1 MITQTAILW
10 RGLWP
15 RSFIHFVVD
24 VVLGRGVVYRGWGRR
39 PHAEVSRMPMV
50 NGTWQP
56 EAFAWLGHPEEN
68 EIDTFCDFVDA
79 EIDAIEFAKEVK
91 V

>member
-1 MITQTAILW
+1 M
-10 RGLWP
+10 P
-15 RSFIHFVVD
+15 VMN
-24 VVLGRGVVYRGWGRR
+24 GV
-39 PHAEVSRMPMV
+39 
-50 NGTWQP
+50 WQDSWW
-56 EAFAWLGHPEEN
+56 FGHPEEN